1 MKECNGKIHSI
12 ESMALVD
19 GPGIRVAV
27 FFQGCNLRCIYCHN
41 PDTWDCKEGYEIS
54 SKELL
59 KKIVRYKPYFNKS
72 NGGVTFSGGECLIQK
87 DFLLQILK
95 LCKKEGIHTAI
106 DTSGY
111 GTGNYDE
118 ILKYVDLVILDIK
131 HIDDNGYR
139 NITGHGIKGL
149 NDFIEALNKAN
160 KKGMDKAC
168 SNTRINRY

>member
-87 DFLLQILK
+87 DF
-95 LCKKEGIHTAI
+95 
-106 DTSGY
+106 Y
-111 GTGNYDE
+111 F
-118 ILKYVDLVILDIK
+118 KY
-131 HIDDNGYR
+131 
-139 NITGHGIKGL
+139 
-149 NDFIEALNKAN
+149 
-160 KKGMDKAC
+160 
-168 SNTRINRY
+168 